1 LSGDQADV
9 PVVYIMGNETA
20 IIASKGM
27 ADVAMFNPTNFPLFI
42 GTAVFTF
49 EGIGL

>member
-1 LSGDQADV
+1 MLA
-9 PVVYIMGNETA
+9 A
-20 IIASKGM
+20 KGL
-27 ADVAMFNPTNFPLFI
+27 ADVAMFNPHSFPLFI

>member
-1 LSGDQADV
+1 MQFELTI
-9 PVVYIMGNETA
+9 PVIYIAANETTVLA
-20 IIASKGM
+20 AKGL
-27 ADVAMFNPTNFPLFI
+27 ADVAMFNAHNFPLFI

>member
-1 LSGDQADV
+1 MLSDNGLPDF
-9 PVVYIMGNETA
+9 
-20 IIASKGM
+20 
-27 ADVAMFNPTNFPLFI
+27 AMFNPHSFPLFI